1 MNWRHLM
8 SQVECMMLD
17 SQVTLEEYK
26 EIISEE
32 KWYEHPAMATQK
44 WWFGRGK
51 QGLVEVTFQQIRSM
65 WGWMGIDTEVVT
77 GAMRY
82 KIAETVDELIRI
94 DEEEA
99 RHDLKVELDKAVEGA
114 AA

>member
-1 MNWRHLM
+1 MNWRHLV

-17 SQVTLEEYK
+17 SQVTLGEYK
-26 EIISEE
+26 EIIYEE
-32 KWYEHPAMATQK
+32 KWYEHPAIANEK

-65 WGWMGIDTEVVT
+65 WDWMGLDTEVMT

-82 KIAETVDELIRI
+82 QISRTVDELIAN
-94 DEEEA
+94 DQMVEPNEMVEE
-99 RHDLKVELDKAVEGA
+99 DVA
-114 AA
+114 A